1 MSRKRPTN
9 PYELRERTREWLE
22 RHTLQ
27 DVRSIAKDLSNA
39 GEDVSEL
46 VDAINELEAAIRPEP
61 TKSAHREE
69 ASAEA

>member
-9 PYELRERTREWLE
+9 PFELREQTREWLE

-27 DVRSIAKDLSNA
+27 DVRNIARDLANA

-46 VDAINELEAAIRPEP
+46 VDAINDLEATIRPDP
-61 TKSAHREE
+61 VKSAHRE
-69 ASAEA
+69 AATAEA